1 MFSMSSGG
9 GKKEEEEVDMS
20 PFESQAFLVRTKG
33 AGNLN
38 TWPDVLTVRRVG
50 VTSEEKPTTT
60 SGSEFY
66 LRKEGNNCCY
76 VSTEVWSVSEKTVF
90 SLLDQNDVWLVC
102 ELAPVYKDKKKT
114 WTLECKIKEGKTKE
128 TPPRWAM
135 DVEVSVVGKFQGCPC
150 FLSKTAHT
158 TRRINRNKPMNNK
171 LLAIEE
177 DASLTEASLVNP
189 GMFTERFEETYKA
202 LGGTGSLSEGEDGDL
217 TWFNAGLRIGVGVG
231 LGVCLGAG
239 LGAGILVRSYQYT
252 ANSLKKR
259 LF

>member
-1 MFSMSSGG
+1 MGERRARERMFSMSSGG

-38 TWPDVLTVRRVG
+38 TWPDVLTV
-50 VTSEEKPTTT
+50 
-60 SGSEFY
+60 
-66 LRKEGNNCCY
+66 RKEGNNCCY

>member
-1 MFSMSSGG
+1 MGKERREEGRRKCTSLREKSAREDVQYELRRREKGG
-9 GKKEEEEVDMS
+9 GGGGH
-20 PFESQAFLVRTKG
+20 ESLRVAGFFGADERGRELEYVAGRAYREKG
-33 AGNLN
+33 RSDLG
-38 TWPDVLTVRRVG
+38 
-50 VTSEEKPTTT
+50 
-60 SGSEFY
+60 
-66 LRKEGNNCCY
+66 
-76 VSTEVWSVSEKTVF
+76 
-90 SLLDQNDVWLVC
+90 
-102 ELAPVYKDKKKT
+102 
-114 WTLECKIKEGKTKE
+114 GKTKE